1 MTMKIHK
8 EGHSLIISGV
18 LILAAL
24 NAALIVFTKSGWIL
38 QAVVL
43 FLSLLKAAFLIY
55 FFRSPDRSI
64 GNKDDSILLAPA
76 DGKVVVIEKA
86 IEKEYLREQKIQIS
100 IFMSPLNIHCNR
112 YPVSGTVKEVIYHP
126 GRYLLAWH
134 PKSSELNE
142 RSTIVVETDSGTEI
156 VIRQIAGFVA
166 RRIVTYARKGQ
177 KVTQGDELGFI
188 KFGSRVDV
196 FVPLTFKTEVVMN
209 QSVKANLTELGRL

>member
-1 MTMKIHK
+1 MKIHK

-24 NAALIVFTKSGWIL
+24 NAALFFFTKSGWIL
-38 QAVVL
+38 QAAVL
-43 FLSLLKAAFLIY
+43 LLSLLKTAFLIY

-64 GNKDDSILLAPA
+64 GRTDDSILMAPA

-112 YPVSGTVKEVIYHP
+112 YPVSGTVREVIYHP
-126 GRYLLAWH
+126 GKYLLAWH

-142 RSTIVVETDSGTEI
+142 RCTVVIETESGTEI

-188 KFGSRVDV
+188 KFGSRVDI

>member
-1 MTMKIHK
+1 MKIHK